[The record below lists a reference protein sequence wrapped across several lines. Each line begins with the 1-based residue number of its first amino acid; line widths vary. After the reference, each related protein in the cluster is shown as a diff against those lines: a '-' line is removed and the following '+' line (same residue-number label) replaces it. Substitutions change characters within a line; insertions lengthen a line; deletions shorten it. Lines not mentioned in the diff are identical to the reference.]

1 MIIEHVEAGSVSVLT
16 EPITDVNSHPSRALG
31 VGRFTHVGAG
41 KGRVRALLR
50 LIGPWPLRPSVAT
63 AFVAVFLL
71 VWVGSAVSSEGMPV
85 SPENQQRL
93 LLAIPSAVIIGLVL
107 YLAKRLFG
115 PRAER
120 LGPYLAILAL
130 AALAG
135 SVFRAATE
143 QLPEE
148 AFSAIEAVIAFSA
161 VRLFLFLVV
170 IHAILGRITARLENQ
185 VQVASEALQESH
197 RFQQRLI
204 EADERMRAQVATLL
218 HDRVQA
224 GLIAACLELTDVA
237 NQDDPE
243 GSERSIRAVVGRL
256 EAIRDI
262 DVRAAARTLS
272 PHLDSLDLRTALEDL
287 AAQYLPGMQTEV
299 SMPSDRSA
307 LLDRAHLAALLGTY
321 RIAEQSLLNSAVHGH
336 ARHCRVMV
344 RIEDDALI
352 LHVIDDGIG
361 SPQAPE
367 PGLGTFVNDTWAAL
381 LRGSWQLESRPGG
394 GTEVSARI
402 PLDGPDHAE
411 VSAAFTGAAR

>member
-1 MIIEHVEAGSVSVLT
+1 M
-16 EPITDVNSHPSRALG
+16 
-31 VGRFTHVGAG
+31 
-41 KGRVRALLR
+41 
-50 LIGPWPLRPSVAT
+50 IGPWPLRPSVAA
-63 AFVAVFLL
+63 AFVAVFML
-71 VWVGSAVSSEGMPV
+71 VWVGSAIFTDGLPVSS
-85 SPENQQRL
+85 ENQQRL
-93 LLAIPSAVIIGLVL
+93 LLAVPSAVIIGLVL
-107 YLAKRLFG
+107 FIAKRAFG

-135 SVFRAATE
+135 SLFRAATE
-143 QLPEE
+143 QLP
-148 AFSAIEAVIAFSA
+148 ASGFSTIEAAIAFSA
-161 VRLFLFLVV
+161 VRIFLFLVV
-170 IHAILGRITARLENQ
+170 IHAILGRITERLEHQ
-185 VQVASEALQESH
+185 VRVANEALRESR

-224 GLIAACLELTDVA
+224 GLIAACLELTDVI
-237 NQDDPE
+237 NQDHPE
-243 GSERSIRAVVGRL
+243 SSECSIRAVVRRL
-256 EAIRDI
+256 EVMRDI

-287 AAQYLPGMQTEV
+287 AAQYLPSMQTEV
-299 SMPSDRSA
+299 DMPSEPSA
-307 LLDRAHLAALLGTY
+307 ILDRAHLAALLGTY
-321 RIAEQSLLNSAVHGH
+321 RIAEQSLLNSAVHGQ
-336 ARHCRVMV
+336 ARHCRVIV
-344 RIEDDALI
+344 GIEDDALV

-361 SPQAPE
+361 LSHAPE

-381 LRGSWQLESRPGG
+381 LRGSWQLVAKPGG

>member
-1 MIIEHVEAGSVSVLT
+1 M
-16 EPITDVNSHPSRALG
+16 
-31 VGRFTHVGAG
+31 
-41 KGRVRALLR
+41 
-50 LIGPWPLRPSVAT
+50 IGPWPLRPSVAT
-63 AFVAVFLL
+63 AFVAVFMM
-71 VWVGSAVSSEGMPV
+71 VWVGSAISSEGMPV
-85 SPENQQRL
+85 SAENQQRL
-93 LLAIPSAVIIGLVL
+93 ILAIPSAVIIGLVL
-107 YLAKRLFG
+107 FIAKRYLG
-115 PRAER
+115 SRADR
-120 LGPYLAILAL
+120 LGPYLAILDL

-148 AFSAIEAVIAFSA
+148 AFSTIEAVIAFSA
-161 VRLFLFLVV
+161 LRLFLFLAV
-170 IHAILGRITARLENQ
+170 IHAILGRITERLEYQ
-185 VQVASEALQESH
+185 VQVAGQALQESR

-224 GLIAACLELTDVA
+224 GLIAACLELTDVV
-237 NQDDPE
+237 NQDDSE
-243 GSERSIRAVVGRL
+243 SSERSIRAVVGRL

-287 AAQYLPGMQTEV
+287 AAQYLPSMQTAV
-299 SMPSDRSA
+299 SMPSEPSA
-307 LLDRAHLAALLGTY
+307 ILDRAHLAALLGTY

-336 ARHCRVMV
+336 ARHCRIIVG
-344 RIEDDALI
+344 IEDDALV

-361 SPQAPE
+361 APHAPE

-381 LRGSWQLESRPGG
+381 LRGSWKMVAKPDG

-411 VSAAFTGAAR
+411 VSAAFTGVAR